1 MPSELYFE
9 FSREEW
15 SRLRANTPLVLTAT
29 ELARC
34 RGVNEEVRLEEVS
47 EVYLPLSRLLNLHVI
62 AAQALSAVTGAFLGA
77 PSPKAP
83 YIVAIA
89 GSVAVGKSTTSK
101 ILQALLRQWPDHP
114 RVDLVTTDG
123 FLFPN
128 AVLQERGLMSRK
140 GFPESYDRKRLV
152 TFLSDIKAGKSEV
165 SAPVYSHVA
174 YDIVA
179 GTVTIIHRPQIVI
192 IEGLNVLQNATL
204 RGGSA
209 STLVS
214 DYIDFS
220 IYVDA
225 REEDIQAWYVERFL
239 LLRATVFQSPTSYF
253 HRYASLSESEAR
265 ATAVRIWQEIN
276 ALNLRENILPT
287 RERANLILSK
297 RDDHAVGSVR
307 LRRL

>member
-1 MPSELYFE
+1 
-9 FSREEW
+9 
-15 SRLRANTPLVLTAT
+15 
-29 ELARC
+29 
-34 RGVNEEVRLEEVS
+34 
-47 EVYLPLSRLLNLHVI
+47 VYLPLSRLLNLHVI
-62 AAQALSAVTGAFLGA
+62 AAQALYAVTGAFLGT

-89 GSVAVGKSTTSK
+89 GSVAVGKSTTAR
-101 ILQALLRQWPDHP
+101 ILQAVLRQWPDHP

-128 AVLQERGLMSRK
+128 AVLEQRGLMSRK

-152 TFLSDIKAGKSEV
+152 TFVSDIKAGKSEV

-174 YDIVA
+174 YDIVPGA
-179 GTVTIIHRPQIVI
+179 VTTIHRPQIVI
-192 IEGLNVLQNATL
+192 IEGLNVLQNTTS

-225 REEDIQAWYVERFL
+225 REQDIQDWYVERFL
-239 LLRATVFQSPTSYF
+239 LLRASVFQSATSYF
-253 HRYASLSESEAR
+253 HRYASLSENEAR

-276 ALNLRENILPT
+276 AVNLRENVLPT

-297 RDDHAVGSVR
+297 RGDHAVGSVS

>member
-1 MPSELYFE
+1 MPSDLYFE

-15 SRLRANTPLVLTAT
+15 SRLRANTPLVLTEA
-29 ELARC
+29 ELSRC

-89 GSVAVGKSTTSK
+89 GSVAVGKSTTSR

-128 AVLQERGLMSRK
+128 AVLEERGLMSRK

-152 TFLSDIKAGKSEV
+152 TFVSDIKAGKSEV

-179 GTVTIIHRPQIVI
+179 GAVTTIHRPQIVI

-239 LLRATVFQSPTSYF
+239 LLRATVFQSETSYF
-253 HRYASLSESEAR
+253 HRYASLSETEAR
-265 ATAVRIWQEIN
+265 ATAVRIWHEIN

-297 RDDHAVGSVR
+297 RDDHAVGSVS

>member
-179 GTVTIIHRPQIVI
+179 GTVTTIHRPQIVI